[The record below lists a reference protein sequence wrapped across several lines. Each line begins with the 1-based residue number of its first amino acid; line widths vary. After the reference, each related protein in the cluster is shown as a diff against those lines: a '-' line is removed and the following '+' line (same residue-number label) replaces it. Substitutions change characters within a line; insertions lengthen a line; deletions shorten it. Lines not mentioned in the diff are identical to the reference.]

1 MSVYPTETAMP
12 TLVPPLEVMALPS
25 ASALVSVKLSE
36 CSVNAPV
43 PATPALTW
51 RPSGTVA
58 LALVSTTDTATAPA
72 TLTEPPS
79 LLDDPLSVLP
89 VLPAAPG
96 LALVARESAPPF

>member
-1 MSVYPTETAMP
+1 MP
-12 TLVPPLEVMALPS
+12 TLVPPPLVMALPS
-25 ASALVSVKLSE
+25 ASALVSVKLSA
-36 CSVNAPV
+36 CSVSAPM
-43 PATPALTW
+43 PAAAPAVTW
-51 RPSGTVA
+51 RPAGTEA

-79 LLDDPLSVLP
+79 VLDEALSVLP